1 MILVNGGS
9 SSGKSA
15 FAESLI
21 MEQAKKEAA
30 MAEATGKWM
39 HGSSQGTYMRQQ
51 PSWYLATMI
60 AWDEECRERIRKHR
74 EMRAKKNFMT
84 IECPMDLSNVE
95 VPVGSRC
102 LLECVSNLAANEMY
116 RQDMEDPAS
125 GAERRIL
132 EGIRKIRKNVNLL
145 VIVTNDVSG
154 DQGPYSEETEEYR
167 ELLGEINCALAD
179 EADEVYEVICGQP
192 VLVKRKKKEDAE
204 LEERKQDEVLGCR
217 SGITLFVGGA
227 YQGKAKLAMR
237 EAVTDDNRFILVAD
251 GEESPMEDAFNSE
264 AVLNLHMYI
273 RRLIDAVLGEYDA
286 KREQDRVF
294 VERLYEKIKTN
305 TEPKKSSVKAPEDRG
320 PVSGKSAY
328 EKRMQENESAEQRIE
343 KILSP
348 YLDMILQKNPNAVI
362 TCDEIGCGIV
372 PIDKTDRF
380 WREMTGDAC
389 QYLAARAA
397 KVCRV
402 VCGIPMVLKGGEA

>member
-1 MILVNGGS
+1 MMILVNGGS

-21 MEQAKKEAA
+21 VKQAE
-30 MAEATGKWM
+30 MDP
-39 HGSSQGTYMRQQ
+39 QQQ

-74 EMRAKKNFMT
+74 GMRAKKNFMT

-95 VPVGSRC
+95 APAGSRC

-116 RQDMEDPAS
+116 RQDMDRPAE
-125 GAERRIL
+125 AAKERIL
-132 EGIRKIRKNVNLL
+132 EGIKKIRKNANLL

-167 ELLGEINCALAD
+167 KLLGGINCALAQ

-192 VLVKRKKKEDAE
+192 VLVKRKKKEDIE

-227 YQGKAKLAMR
+227 YQGKAKLAMH
-237 EAVTDDNRFILVAD
+237 EAVTEDNRFILVAD

-273 RRLIDAVLGEYDA
+273 RRLIDAVLSEYDG

-294 VERLYEKIKTN
+294 VERLYWQEKKN
-305 TEPKKSSVKAPEDRG
+305 TEDRASVRGKAASE
-320 PVSGKSAY
+320 
-328 EKRMQENESAEQRIE
+328 EQMQENKSAEQRIE
-343 KILSP
+343 EIMYP
-348 YLDMILQKNPNAVI
+348 YLDIILQKNPNAVI

-372 PIDKTDRF
+372 PIDKTDRL

-402 VCGIPMVLKGGEA
+402 VCGIPMCLKGGET

>member
-21 MEQAKKEAA
+21 VKQTEMDP
-30 MAEATGKWM
+30 
-39 HGSSQGTYMRQQ
+39 RQQ

-192 VLVKRKKKEDAE
+192 VLVKRKKKEDTE
-204 LEERKQDEVLGCR
+204 LEERKQDEVLGYR
-217 SGITLFVGGA
+217 SGITLFIGGA

-286 KREQDRVF
+286 KREQDRAF

-305 TEPKKSSVKAPEDRG
+305 TEQKKSSVKAPEDRE

-343 KILSP
+343 KLLSP

-372 PIDKTDRF
+372 PIDKTDRL

-389 QYLAARAA
+389 QYLAARVA